1 MPGLHVIIGEDDF
14 LVCNA
19 AAKVVGDGIG
29 LEVVDS
35 GNSGNEDAQLSD
47 IRRAEESLLTPPF
60 LEPKKVTWWKNVKFL
75 PGGGRGKGEGK
86 GDDDGGGKVAE
97 SVKKALEKF
106 VGKLVEVNLPDNQ
119 HFILTAPKLLQTSVI
134 AKTLKKSAEMVV
146 FETPKNAQ
154 AAAQSA
160 LPRAVEMAGEMGLSF
175 EGSAVDAFVAR
186 VGSDTRS
193 LMSELAKMRDYLG
206 GATKITEAD
215 VAAVTST
222 GVGVEPEIWSV
233 TDAAGARNLAKALEA
248 VSRFEGEESFAIV
261 MTTVLEKCFRQLAEL
276 KDAQERGKLQ
286 DAVKGMN
293 RWAAEKA
300 TRNLGLWQL
309 RELRVAR
316 KRFLDL
322 RERSVSGATCAAD
335 ELVVELVRALGGPRK
350 GGAR

>member
-14 LVCNA
+14 LVSNA

-35 GNSGNEDAQLSD
+35 GNSGNEDAQLAD

-60 LEPKKVTWWKNVKFL
+60 LEPKKVTWWKNVRFL
-75 PGGGRGKGEGK
+75 PGGGRGKG
-86 GDDDGGGKVAE
+86 DDEGGGRVSEA
-97 SVKKALEKF
+97 VKGALDKF
-106 VGKLVEVNLPDNQ
+106 VRKLVEISLPDNQ

-134 AKTLKKSAEMVV
+134 AKTLKKSAEMIV
-146 FETPKNAQ
+146 FETPKNAM

-175 EGSAVDAFVAR
+175 EGGAVDAFVAR
-186 VGSDTRS
+186 VGADTRS

-215 VAAVTST
+215 VEAVTST

-286 DAVKGMN
+286 DAVRGMN
-293 RWAAEKA
+293 RWAAEKM

-322 RERSVSGATCAAD
+322 RERSVSGATCAGD
-335 ELVVELVRALGGPRK
+335 ELVVELVRALGGPRGR